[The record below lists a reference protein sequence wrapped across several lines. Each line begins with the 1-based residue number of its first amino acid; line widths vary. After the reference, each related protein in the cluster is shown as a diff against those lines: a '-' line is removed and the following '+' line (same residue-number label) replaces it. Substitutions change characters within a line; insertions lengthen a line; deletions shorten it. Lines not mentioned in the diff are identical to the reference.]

1 MQIVRKVLITG
12 GAGFIGSTVASA
24 LLDAGIT
31 PVVLDDLSK
40 GRAEFVEGREFYQG
54 DIADAAL
61 VDRIFAE
68 HPDIDATLHCAA
80 RIVVPESVARPL
92 FYYRE
97 NVGKT
102 VELLESLQRNGC
114 TRVVFSSSASIY
126 RPTPTGRV
134 DESCPVDGSSP
145 YARTK
150 QMMEQVLQDWTRGAD
165 ADGTRV
171 VALRYFNPI
180 GADPQLRTGL
190 QDLAPSHALGKL
202 IEAHVNSTPFTIT
215 GVDWDT
221 RDGSGIRDYIH
232 VQDVAD
238 AHVAALVRFDEVV
251 RPGAEDRYRA
261 VNIGTGDGTTVRE
274 LVEAFEQ
281 AIGEKLDVREA
292 EPRPGDVLGCYSDV
306 TAARELLGWEP
317 RRTIAEG
324 VRDALAWRARWIERL
339 AATV

>member
-1 MQIVRKVLITG
+1 MRKVLITG
-12 GAGFIGSTVASA
+12 GAGYIGSTVASA

-31 PVVLDDLSK
+31 PVVLDDLSR
-40 GRAEFVEGREFYQG
+40 GRAEFVEGRVFYQG
-54 DIADAAL
+54 DIADPEL

-68 HPDIDATLHCAA
+68 HPDIDAALHCAA
-80 RIVVPESVARPL
+80 RIVVPESVSRPL

-102 VELLESLQRNGC
+102 VDLLESLQRNGC

-134 DESCPVDGSSP
+134 DESCPVEANSP

-150 QMMEQVLQDWTRGAD
+150 QMMEQVLQDWTRGD
-165 ADGTRV
+165 GADGTRV
-171 VALRYFNPI
+171 IALRYFNPI

-190 QDLAPSHALGKL
+190 QDLRPTHALGKL
-202 IEAHVNSTPFTIT
+202 IEAHTNGTPFTIT
-215 GVDWDT
+215 GVAWET

-232 VQDVAD
+232 VQDVAE
-238 AHVAALVRFDEVV
+238 AHVAALLRFDEVV
-251 RPGAEDRYRA
+251 GAAGEERYRV

-274 LVEAFEQ
+274 LVTAFEQ
-281 AIGEKLDVREA
+281 AVGAKLDVREA

-306 TAARELLGWEP
+306 TAARDLLGWTA
-317 RRTIAEG
+317 RRSIAEG
-324 VRDALAWRARWIERL
+324 VVDALAWRARWSARL

>member
-1 MQIVRKVLITG
+1 MRKVLITG
-12 GAGFIGSTVASA
+12 GAGYIGSTVASA

-31 PVVLDDLSK
+31 PVVLDDLSR

-54 DIADAAL
+54 DIADPEL

-68 HPDIDATLHCAA
+68 HPDIDAALHCAA
-80 RIVVPESVARPL
+80 RIVVPESVSRPL

-102 VELLESLQRNGC
+102 VDLLESLQRNGC

-134 DESCPVDGSSP
+134 DESCPVEANSP

-150 QMMEQVLQDWTRGAD
+150 QMMEQVLQDWTRGD
-165 ADGTRV
+165 GADGTRV
-171 VALRYFNPI
+171 IALRYFNPI

-190 QDLAPSHALGKL
+190 QDLRPTHALGKL
-202 IEAHVNSTPFTIT
+202 IEAHTDGTPFTIT
-215 GVDWDT
+215 GVAWET
-221 RDGSGIRDYIH
+221 RDGSGIRDYVH
-232 VQDVAD
+232 VQDVAE
-238 AHVAALVRFDEVV
+238 AHVAALLRFDEVV
-251 RPGAEDRYRA
+251 GAAGEERYRV
-261 VNIGTGDGTTVRE
+261 VNIGTGGGTTVRE
-274 LVEAFEQ
+274 LVTAFEQ
-281 AIGEKLDVREA
+281 AVGAKLDVREA

-306 TAARELLGWEP
+306 TAARELLGWTA

-324 VRDALAWRARWIERL
+324 VADALAWRARWSARL

>member
-1 MQIVRKVLITG
+1 MRKVLITG
-12 GAGFIGSTVASA
+12 GAGYIGSTVASA

-40 GRAEFVEGREFYQG
+40 GRPEFVEGRVFYRG
-54 DIADAAL
+54 DIADAEL

-68 HPDIDATLHCAA
+68 HPEIDATLHCAA
-80 RIVVPESVARPL
+80 RIVVPESVSRPL

-102 VELLESLQRNGC
+102 VDLLESLQRNGC

-134 DESCPVDGSSP
+134 DESCPVEANSP

-150 QMMEQVLQDWTRGAD
+150 QMMEQVLQDWTRGEGAG
-165 ADGTRV
+165 GTRV
-171 VALRYFNPI
+171 IALRYFNPI

-190 QDLAPSHALGKL
+190 QDLAPTHALGKL
-202 IEAHVNSTPFTIT
+202 IEAHTNGTPFTIT
-215 GVDWDT
+215 GTEWET

-232 VQDVAD
+232 VQDVAE
-238 AHVAALVRFDEVV
+238 AHVAALVRFDRVIA
-251 RPGAEDRYRA
+251 PGAAERYRV
-261 VNIGTGDGTTVRE
+261 VNVGTGDGTTVRE
-274 LVEAFEQ
+274 LVAAFEQ
-281 AIGEKLDVREA
+281 AIGAKLDVREA

-306 TAARELLGWEP
+306 TAARDLLGWTA

-324 VRDALAWRARWIERL
+324 VEDALAWRSHWASRL

>member
-1 MQIVRKVLITG
+1 MRKVLITG
-12 GAGFIGSTVASA
+12 GAGYIGSTVASA

-40 GRAEFVEGREFYQG
+40 GRPEFVEGRVFYRG
-54 DIADAAL
+54 DIADPEL

-80 RIVVPESVARPL
+80 RIVVPESVSRPL

-102 VELLESLQRNGC
+102 VDLLESLQRNGC

-126 RPTPTGRV
+126 LPTPTGRV
-134 DESCPVDGSSP
+134 DESCPVEANSP

-150 QMMEQVLQDWTRGAD
+150 QMMEQVLQDWTSGEG

-171 VALRYFNPI
+171 ITLRYFNPI

-190 QDLAPSHALGKL
+190 QDLEPTHALGKL
-202 IEAHVNSTPFTIT
+202 IEAHANGTPFTIT
-215 GVDWDT
+215 GVDWGT

-232 VQDVAD
+232 VQDVAE
-238 AHVAALVRFDEVV
+238 AHVAALVRFDEVI
-251 RPGAEDRYRA
+251 GSEAAQRYRV

-274 LVEAFEQ
+274 LVTAFERVV
-281 AIGEKLDVREA
+281 GVPLDVREA
-292 EPRPGDVLGCYSDV
+292 APRPGDVLGCYSDV
-306 TAARELLGWEP
+306 TAARELLGWTP
-317 RRTIAEG
+317 RRTLAEG
-324 VRDALAWRARWIERL
+324 VGDALAWRSRWAARL

>member
-1 MQIVRKVLITG
+1 MRKVLITG
-12 GAGFIGSTVASA
+12 GAGYIGSTVASA

-40 GRAEFVEGREFYQG
+40 GRPEFVEGRVFYRG
-54 DIADAAL
+54 DIADPEL

-68 HPDIDATLHCAA
+68 HPDIDATVHCAA
-80 RIVVPESVARPL
+80 RIVVPESVSRPL

-134 DESCPVDGSSP
+134 DESCPVEANSP

-150 QMMEQVLQDWTRGAD
+150 QMMEQVLQDWTHGDGAD
-165 ADGTRV
+165 RTRV
-171 VALRYFNPI
+171 ITLRYFNPI

-190 QDLAPSHALGKL
+190 QDLQPTHALGKL
-202 IEAHVNSTPFTIT
+202 IEAHTNGEPFTIT
-215 GVDWDT
+215 GVGWET

-232 VQDVAD
+232 VQDVAE

-251 RPGAEDRYRA
+251 GPGAAERYRV

-274 LVEAFEQ
+274 LVTAFERVVG
-281 AIGEKLDVREA
+281 ATLDVREA

-306 TAARELLGWEP
+306 TAARELLGWTP

-324 VRDALAWRARWIERL
+324 VADALAWRSCWAARP
-339 AATV
+339 AATA

>member
-1 MQIVRKVLITG
+1 MRKVLITG

-31 PVVLDDLSK
+31 PVILDDLSK
-40 GRAEFVEGREFYQG
+40 GRAEFVEGRLFYRG
-54 DIADAAL
+54 DIADPEL

-68 HPDIDATLHCAA
+68 HPDIDAALHCAA

-102 VELLESLQRNGC
+102 VDLLESLQRNGC

-134 DESCPVDGSSP
+134 DESCPVEANSP

-150 QMMEQVLQDWTRGAD
+150 QMMEQVLQDWTRGDGAD
-165 ADGTRV
+165 LTRV
-171 VALRYFNPI
+171 IALRYFNPI

-190 QDLAPSHALGKL
+190 QDLHPSHALGKL
-202 IEAHVNSTPFTIT
+202 IEAHANGTPFTIT
-215 GVDWDT
+215 GVAWET

-232 VQDVAD
+232 VQDVAE

-251 RPGAEDRYRA
+251 RPGAEERYRV

-274 LVEAFEQ
+274 LVTAFEQ
-281 AIGEKLDVREA
+281 VVGATLDVREA

-306 TAARELLGWEP
+306 TAARELLGWTP

-324 VRDALAWRARWIERL
+324 VADALAWRSRWADRM
-339 AATV
+339 ASTA

>member
-1 MQIVRKVLITG
+1 MRKVLITG
-12 GAGFIGSTVASA
+12 GAGYIGSTVASA

-31 PVVLDDLSK
+31 PVVLDDLSR

-54 DIADAAL
+54 DIADPEL

-68 HPDIDATLHCAA
+68 HPDIDAALHCAA
-80 RIVVPESVARPL
+80 RIVVPESVSRPL

-102 VELLESLQRNGC
+102 VDLLESLQRNGC

-134 DESCPVDGSSP
+134 DESCPVEANSP

-150 QMMEQVLQDWTRGAD
+150 QMMEQVLQDWTRGD
-165 ADGTRV
+165 GADGTRV
-171 VALRYFNPI
+171 IALRYFNPI

-190 QDLAPSHALGKL
+190 QDLRPTHALGKL
-202 IEAHVNSTPFTIT
+202 IEAHTDGTPFTIT
-215 GVDWDT
+215 GVAWET
-221 RDGSGIRDYIH
+221 RDGSGIRDYVH
-232 VQDVAD
+232 VQDVAE
-238 AHVAALVRFDEVV
+238 AHVAALLRFDEVV
-251 RPGAEDRYRA
+251 GAAGEERYRV

-274 LVEAFEQ
+274 LVTAFEQ
-281 AIGEKLDVREA
+281 AVGAKLDVREA

-306 TAARELLGWEP
+306 TAARELLGWTA

-324 VRDALAWRARWIERL
+324 VVDALAWRARWSARL